1 MNSIPHRL
9 VLLCMGAAV
18 SLSAGPALTLI
29 PADLAGTP
37 GSTVGWGF
45 TIQNDAGY
53 IEITSSQ
60 FCLSSVNF
68 PLLCPSTFPTTGT
81 YIDIIST
88 PPEDVILGP
97 PGALDAPSSVTQ
109 DFNASTDMGVASFLI
124 DPGATPG
131 DSDVGQIVLTYNL
144 SDLNPNNP
152 NYDPNVDLIAT
163 DVVLSADAS
172 VTVLASAT
180 PEPVTAGL
188 LAVALLAMGIA
199 WRKGEGIRHGSG
211 TQSITE
217 EPQSR
222 PTTAAG
228 TSPNR
233 QLRKAHR
240 DLWPPG

>member
-1 MNSIPHRL
+1 MNGIPRRL

-29 PADLAGTP
+29 PADLAGMP

-60 FCLSSVNF
+60 FCLNPVNF
-68 PLLCPSTFPTTGT
+68 PLLCGSPTTGT
-81 YIDIIST
+81 YVDIIST
-88 PPEDVILGP
+88 PPEDIILGP
-97 PGALDAPSSVTQ
+97 PGAMDAPSSVTQ
-109 DFNASTDMGVASFLI
+109 DFDPSTDMGVASFLI
-124 DPGATPG
+124 DPGATVG
-131 DSDVGQIVLTYNL
+131 ASDVGQIVLTYNL

-188 LAVALLAMGIA
+188 LAIALLAIGIVRLKVA
-199 WRKGEGIRHGSG
+199 
-211 TQSITE
+211 
-217 EPQSR
+217 
-222 PTTAAG
+222 
-228 TSPNR
+228 
-233 QLRKAHR
+233 
-240 DLWPPG
+240 